1 MPARGA
7 ATARREAEEG
17 RQMPTNIGRE
27 DVQRLV
33 AEGVVLVEALPPES
47 YAERHLPGAIN
58 LPLRT
63 VDRRVRDVLDPGR
76 PVVVYCYDSA

>member
-1 MPARGA
+1 
-7 ATARREAEEG
+7 
-17 RQMPTNIGRE
+17 MPTNIGRE

-33 AEGVVLVEALPPES
+33 AEGAALVEALPPES